1 MAVGLP
7 AIVAGPAEGDPVD
20 DDWPAG
26 SPPMADD
33 PLADTVERFLAA
45 LLTGNGELGR
55 YAAPGSDLRAAVAT
69 FETVTLD
76 RVAVRGQGD
85 QRRARAW
92 LVGVSGT
99 ASMQLVYDLRLT
111 RRDGRW
117 EVDAVGTPTESNPAL
132 PAATAAPSSITNGS

>member
-55 YAAPGSDLRAAVAT
+55 YAAPGSDLRAAAAT

-76 RVAVRGQGD
+76 RVAVRG
-85 QRRARAW
+85 A
-92 LVGVSGT
+92 
-99 ASMQLVYDLRLT
+99 
-111 RRDGRW
+111 
-117 EVDAVGTPTESNPAL
+117 
-132 PAATAAPSSITNGS
+132 AATSAVPGPGSSACRAPPRCSWSTTST